1 MGYPIAVGDEAGET
15 GFRFGRGST
24 DYFVYSL
31 ILTADAE
38 RLRDQ
43 LHWLR
48 RKIGWAEREEISFN
62 KASEERRHKFFEGAR
77 PFRFVVRSLVVDKRK
92 LVSDFQQMVK
102 HRFFSFFVTDLLARL
117 PQGELEGTI
126 LILDRFNGA
135 SSAIR
140 ELRRNMREKNISG
153 IRRITT
159 RRSHSEV
166 LIQLADMCAG
176 ATLREANTGQSFHAV
191 LKDRTLTWPFGEQNP
206 PS

>member
-1 MGYPIAVGDEAGET
+1 MSYSIAVGDEAGET

-31 ILTADAE
+31 ILATDAE

-48 RKIGWAEREEISFN
+48 WKLGWAEREEISFN
-62 KASEERRHKFFEGAR
+62 KASEERRRKFFEGVR
-77 PFRFVVRSLVVDKRK
+77 PFRFVIRSLVVDKRK
-92 LVSDFQQMVK
+92 LEVGFRQVLK
-102 HRFFSFFVTDLLARL
+102 HRFFSFFVTDLLVRL
-117 PQGELEGTI
+117 PSGEFGGTV
-126 LILDRFNGA
+126 LILDQFNGA
-135 SSAIR
+135 SRAIR
-140 ELRRNMREKNISG
+140 EIRRDVREKNISG

-176 ATLREANTGQSFHAV
+176 ATFREATTGQSYHAV
-191 LKDRTLTWPFGEQNP
+191 LKDRTLTWHFGE
-206 PS
+206 